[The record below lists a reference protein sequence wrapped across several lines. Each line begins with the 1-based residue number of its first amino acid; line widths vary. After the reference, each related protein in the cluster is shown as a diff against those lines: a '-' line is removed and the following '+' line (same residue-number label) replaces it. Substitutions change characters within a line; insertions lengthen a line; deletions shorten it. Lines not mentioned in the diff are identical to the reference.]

1 MFALVPPLGPF
12 LDLALVLLV
21 VGGLTCAAAVAI
33 AAWSLL
39 HPPRMTD
46 GKALY
51 LLRRL
56 SPADVGLGFEDVTFT
71 VRDEPSGRPVRIAG
85 WWMPQEQG
93 SDNAGGYAGGRCVV
107 LVHGYA
113 DAKVGA

>member
-39 HPPRMTD
+39 HPPRMSD

-51 LLRRL
+51 LLNRL
-56 SPADVGLGFEDVTFT
+56 SPADVGLAFEDVAFT
-71 VRDEPSGRPVRIAG
+71 VRDEPTGRPLKIAG
-85 WWMPQEQG
+85 WWMPQSRG
-93 SDNAGGYAGGRCVV
+93 TDNAGGESGRC
-107 LVHGYA
+107 
-113 DAKVGA
+113 

>member
-1 MFALVPPLGPF
+1 MFALLPPLGPF

-21 VGGLTCAAAVAI
+21 AGGLTCAGSVAV

-56 SPADVGLGFEDVTFT
+56 SPADVGLAFEDVTFT
-71 VRDEPSGRPVRIAG
+71 VRDRPTGRPLRIAG
-85 WWMPQEQG
+85 WWMPRERG
-93 SDNAGGYAGGRCVV
+93 ERGTGAADGDAGR
-107 LVHGYA
+107 
-113 DAKVGA
+113 